1 MENLIRYKELSQRDD
16 FEDILENRRNSS
28 DIRYAL
34 RSFTPVLYKGVMP
47 CSAGMLKTAVLQSQ
61 CLHFVIQQ
69 MSAETGESPAIIQE
83 EAAVILEEMA
93 QNLQLGFI
101 RFLAYS
107 LSKVFK
113 RVFRRVRVNEEG
125 IQRLQ
130 QAIQEYPVV
139 LLPNHKSYID
149 FLVLSYILFTYDLP
163 LPVIAAG
170 IPLLGMKF
178 FGEILR
184 RSGAF
189 YIRRSIGGDKLY
201 WAVLSEYV
209 KTIIRK
215 GFAPVLFFVE
225 GMRSRTVKS
234 MRPKLGLVDMVMDP
248 FFKGE
253 VYDVSLVPISISYER
268 VLEESLLAYELLGT
282 PKPRESTSGLLKARK
297 VLSEDFGTMHVYF
310 GHPLSL
316 RHLSKGRINRC
327 HFNLLPRDLPRMPS
341 EDTQVFVNETAH
353 RIVHLQEEKQV
364 LSPWFLIA
372 TILMQNL
379 RGIEFSLL
387 IEKTVWL
394 GNLVQT
400 FGAVLDWPDC
410 VPASEIVSSSIT
422 LHKNIV
428 HNMGGQIVLTEEP
441 QREASPEEGV
451 FQHAVTVL
459 MCASYRNQA
468 LHVFVRPML
477 IAVALHTVASSR
489 KEEVFRFF
497 RFLQVV
503 FANEFIFIPGRTVQD
518 FEEGCH
524 SLIKCGSIQVINQDI
539 TVTKNGHKI
548 LSFLEAIMEP
558 FIQGYQV
565 VCRYLIEE
573 NVEDFI
579 ENRYV
584 SAVRGFAAQR
594 ILSGSLESYE
604 VLSSD
609 MQRNALAGLIM
620 FNAVKKSKTTE
631 QTNFKVNKAAVKK
644 LEDMLVGRL
653 PLPKDSFSRL

>member
-1 MENLIRYKELSQRDD
+1 
-16 FEDILENRRNSS
+16 
-28 DIRYAL
+28 
-34 RSFTPVLYKGVMP
+34 MP

-93 QNLQLGFI
+93 QNLQLSFI

-170 IPLLGMKF
+170 IRKNPLISLPALLGMKF

-234 MRPKLGLVDMVMDP
+234 MRPKLGKKTILPCYYNPSILFLGLMNMVMDP

-353 RIVHLQEEKQV
+353 RIVRLQEEKQV

-394 GNLVQT
+394 GNLAQT

-410 VPASEIVSSSIT
+410 VPTSEIVSSSIT

-428 HNMGGQIVLTEEP
+428 HNRGGQIVLTEEP

-477 IAVALHTVASSR
+477 VAVALHTVASSR
-489 KEEVFRFF
+489 KEEVIRFF

-524 SLIKCGSIQVINQDI
+524 LLMKCGAIQVINQDI
-539 TVTKNGHKI
+539 TVTKNGHTI

-573 NVEDFI
+573 NVKDFT

-584 SAVRGFAAQR
+584 SAVRGFAVQR
-594 ILSGSLESYE
+594 ILSGSLESYD

-620 FNAVKKSKTTE
+620 LDAVKKSKT
-631 QTNFKVNKAAVKK
+631 
-644 LEDMLVGRL
+644 
-653 PLPKDSFSRL
+653 